1 MSILFLQLIQ
11 SFLPRHENPQKTPW
25 KIAISSDVLLETFC
39 FIERAEL
46 GLKTATICARFD
58 RIADERLDS
67 CKYTFA
73 CGWMDF
79 VPGDGAAAIVKRWP
93 ERWAERAW
101 PIPDEPMPNTLSY
114 FEHIRVTCF
123 DRSVLN
129 CLHRILSHLG
139 PSTNIQIGFYNR
151 SLQTTDFEQ
160 RVVELAQLHLM
171 SQCGTIYIPH
181 ELNLVTFR
189 LGISQWLH
197 TPRAD
202 GRPKMLKCN
211 VWRMSG
217 ALEYIWALIL
227 QFVNASDAVNF
238 IVQLNFPTPF
248 GTGRPLTTML
258 NQRTRERLAIR
269 HSINNDGNSWGVR
282 LLRFPAEANGEMVR
296 RWTEWERHDEDKEWE
311 WIYRSI
317 DTRTKYPEHNQM
329 PTVALNLVLSE
340 TRVYSGECLS
350 ATVLL
355 DSADPDNAVQEF
367 LAEISGVGQTGWV
380 NIHTDKIYETEQAYL
395 NIVVP
400 LCQQPMELSPGRHKF
415 GLRVTIPDSVPSSF
429 ESQFGSIRYSIK
441 VQLIGNA
448 EHCSAVEVFPFLVL
462 AKSYFDDIPHAII
475 HFDYQDEIDF
485 TVCTLPFGTVRL
497 QISLPRTVFCI
508 GEVIRAHLHV
518 RNGTRKTLK
527 DCRLQ
532 AIHFAADY
540 VPFIPNIG
548 LVLKTQF
555 EARSRYEQASDR
567 KVVENVMDSYPL
579 GRDMEECVLRV
590 PEQAVPTHQ
599 GSPDSIIV
607 LSYVL
612 RFNALP
618 GIETEIPVVVTSL
631 GYRQIVADPVR
642 PERNGQAMKGGGRER
657 GARRL

>member
-1 MSILFLQLIQ
+1 MS
-11 SFLPRHENPQKTPW
+11 
-25 KIAISSDVLLETFC
+25 
-39 FIERAEL
+39 
-46 GLKTATICARFD
+46 
-58 RIADERLDS
+58 
-67 CKYTFA
+67 
-73 CGWMDF
+73 
-79 VPGDGAAAIVKRWP
+79 VP
-93 ERWAERAW
+93 
-101 PIPDEPMPNTLSY
+101 M
-114 FEHIRVTCF
+114 
-123 DRSVLN
+123 N
-129 CLHRILSHLG
+129 CLG
-139 PSTNIQIGFYNR
+139 Q
-151 SLQTTDFEQ
+151 
-160 RVVELAQLHLM
+160 
-171 SQCGTIYIPH
+171 
-181 ELNLVTFR
+181 
-189 LGISQWLH
+189 
-197 TPRAD
+197 
-202 GRPKMLKCN
+202 
-211 VWRMSG
+211 
-217 ALEYIWALIL
+217 
-227 QFVNASDAVNF
+227 
-238 IVQLNFPTPF
+238 
-248 GTGRPLTTML
+248 
-258 NQRTRERLAIR
+258 
-269 HSINNDGNSWGVR
+269 
-282 LLRFPAEANGEMVR
+282 PA
-296 RWTEWERHDEDKEWE
+296 
-311 WIYRSI
+311 
-317 DTRTKYPEHNQM
+317 QM

-355 DSADPDNAVQEF
+355 DSADPDNAIQEF

-532 AIHFAADY
+532 
-540 VPFIPNIG
+540 

-579 GRDMEECVLRV
+579 GRVKGRTDLDMEECMLRV

-631 GYRQIVADPVR
+631 GYRQIVAEPAR